1 MAARSQRVRRE
12 RTSYDQDQHHR
23 ACHGRRSRP
32 FGPGFRADERDRR
45 DSRVGFSRRHLRLDA
60 RHRRHLYGSGRNG
73 LLDRAGGSAAAVD
86 GKAQSRTNIS
96 RGNGPNLNA
105 NAKAQAHDGGTFSKS
120 HTKTKVKAGE
130 EVSSRTRTMSHVPGS
145 KPVKSTS
152 SVTTR

>member
-1 MAARSQRVRRE
+1 MPIPRVLRE
-12 RTSYDQDQHHR
+12 
-23 ACHGRRSRP
+23 A
-32 FGPGFRADERDRR
+32 
-45 DSRVGFSRRHLRLDA
+45 
-60 RHRRHLYGSGRNG
+60 
-73 LLDRAGGSAAAVD
+73 AAAVD

-96 RGNGPNLNA
+96 GGNGPNLNA

-130 EVSSRTRTMSHVPGS
+130 EVSSRTKSMSHVPGS